1 MIRSPPS
8 WRGVDT
14 VKGMMDDAT
23 LSAYLNTVMFGGI
36 VPLPEAER
44 QDYART
50 IMERFGNPS
59 SGTS

>member
-1 MIRSPPS
+1 M
-8 WRGVDT
+8 DT